1 MTSGECSVYDH
12 SISSSISEVRTL
24 IGFCPQQNVLFP
36 LLTVKEH
43 LNYFGSVKGVYGKK
57 LTEMVDKMMNDIGLA
72 AKAESIS
79 SSLSGG
85 MKRRLQLGM
94 SLIGGSK
101 FLILDEPTSG
111 ASVYHSVSI
120 SVSQCISH

>member
-111 ASVYHSVSI
+111 ASVF
-120 SVSQCISH
+120 